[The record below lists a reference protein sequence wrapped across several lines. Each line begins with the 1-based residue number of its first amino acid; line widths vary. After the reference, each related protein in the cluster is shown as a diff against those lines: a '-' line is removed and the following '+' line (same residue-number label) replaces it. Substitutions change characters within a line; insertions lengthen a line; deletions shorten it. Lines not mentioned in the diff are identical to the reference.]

1 MHERD
6 IDTDFILLAMKRI
19 IRNHPK
25 VRLILMSATID
36 NRLFQYYFAKDE
48 VDTFMERE
56 NYYKKYTCH
65 DQYGINFYNK
75 VCVFISCMNYSNLMS
90 QWRY

>member
-1 MHERD
+1 MDEVHERD

-56 NYYKKYTCH
+56 NYYKKY
-65 DQYGINFYNK
+65 IR
-75 VCVFISCMNYSNLMS
+75 L
-90 QWRY
+90 

>member
-56 NYYKKYTCH
+56 NYYKKY
-65 DQYGINFYNK
+65 IR
-75 VCVFISCMNYSNLMS
+75 L
-90 QWRY
+90 